1 MYSKNRVCRT
11 KSWSS
16 YIYPNLKEAT
26 QNGPLNHPNKDTQ
39 NLKYTNKRYEIGPLN
54 HPSKDIQKW
63 SP

>member
-1 MYSKNRVCRT
+1 MVRIGYVGLRAGPLIFIPT
-11 KSWSS
+11 W
-16 YIYPNLKEAT
+16 KEAT